1 MRDEAREPSRPARV
15 IDWSLVLVVAGI
27 GAAIAYVTGVPGGIV
42 FGAAVG
48 SAVVVLGHDRD
59 WQLPGIVRSAVMVA
73 VGTTVGIRMNPETI
87 GVLGTT
93 LGSAVVAALLLI
105 VAGWGIAVGLD
116 RLGIL
121 IPGGLMATSPGA
133 LEVLTVLAIEDGEG
147 PLEVALFHT
156 VRVVLV
162 MVSVPALLLLLP

>member
-1 MRDEAREPSRPARV
+1 VIDEEPRPPPPARV
-15 IDWSLVLVVAGI
+15 LDWCFVVGAACI
-27 GAAIAYVTGVPGGIV
+27 GAALAYLTGVPGGIV

-48 SAVVVLGHDRD
+48 SAVVVLGHDRG
-59 WQLPGIVRSAVMVA
+59 WHLPDVVRSGVMIA
-73 VGTTVGIRMNPETI
+73 VGTTVGIRMNPETM

-93 LGSAVVAALLLI
+93 VGSAVLAALLLV

>member
-1 MRDEAREPSRPARV
+1 MTDEQRQPPPVPR
-15 IDWSLVLVVAGI
+15 IHDWSLVVAVAAV
-27 GAAIAYVTGVPGGIV
+27 GAALAYVTGVPGGIV

-48 SAVVVLGHDRD
+48 SGIVVLAHDRD
-59 WQLPGIVRSAVMVA
+59 WHLSSKLRSIVMIA
-73 VGTTVGIRMNPETI
+73 VGTTVGTRISPETI
-87 GVLGTT
+87 GVLGPL
-93 LGSAVVAALLLI
+93 LGSAVLAALLL
-105 VAGWGIAVGLD
+105 VAAGWGIAVGLD

-121 IPGGLMATSPGA
+121 VPGGLMATSPGA
-133 LEVLTVLAIEDGEG
+133 LEVLTMLAIEDGEG